1 MAEFTTKKFLDQA
14 GVSTLWSKIAEEVG
28 KVDAKA
34 IKNTEEIDKLGTRL
48 GTAEGKIA
56 ALEAGTYDDTEVRGL
71 IAGNAANITT
81 NAGNIALNASAIAV
95 LNGNAE
101 TTGSV
106 ANTATAIAAAEVA
119 KIVADADAS
128 YDTLKEIAD
137 WILNDTTGAADMA
150 NDIAALELKVGN
162 MAVVDQI
169 STAINNALKID
180 GVEKYALASALTAA
194 VDRVKALEDAGFQ
207 NAEQVGSAID
217 AKITTLD
224 LANTYDAKGAAA
236 AAETAAK
243 AHADGLNTAM
253 NTRVA
258 TLEGIDHNKI
268 LTDAKVYTDTE
279 INTKIIALTKAE
291 IDQAIANAKAAVQA

>member
-1 MAEFTTKKFLDQA
+1 MADLKKFLDQS

-34 IKNTEEIDKLGTRL
+34 IKNTEDIGKLDTRL

-71 IAGNAANITT
+71 IAGNAADIET

-137 WILNDTTGAADMA
+137 WILNDTT
-150 NDIAALELKVGN
+150 E
-162 MAVVDQI
+162 
-169 STAINNALKID
+169 
-180 GVEKYALASALTAA
+180 
-194 VDRVKALEDAGFQ
+194 
-207 NAEQVGSAID
+207 
-217 AKITTLD
+217 
-224 LANTYDAKGAAA
+224 
-236 AAETAAK
+236 
-243 AHADGLNTAM
+243 
-253 NTRVA
+253 
-258 TLEGIDHNKI
+258 
-268 LTDAKVYTDTE
+268 
-279 INTKIIALTKAE
+279 
-291 IDQAIANAKAAVQA
+291 